1 MLELLT
7 FIQSTSTHTDTVHIQ
22 ATIEADVGVHI
33 VRRNAQFYNQWAG
46 WTHSH
51 PTITLNVT

>member
-7 FIQSTSTHTDTVHIQ
+7 FIQSTHTDTVHIQ
-22 ATIEADVGVHI
+22 ATTEADVGVHI